1 MKHTEYKAIAISF
14 FGFGMI
20 AGAAVCVGIA
30 RHQDHSNTQEKRI
43 EALEQKLAE
52 PEKPKQV
59 VTCVISGPHPDVDS
73 PDFPMKV
80 IDGKIH
86 VKHADTGEWVTGP
99 LDGHENVYVDAYHAG
114 NPNRRKRFVFVDGEW
129 AETVYDVEEAE

>member
-1 MKHTEYKAIAISF
+1 MKRLSVVLILLAGCTEQTSWHTAHDA
-14 FGFGMI
+14 
-20 AGAAVCVGIA
+20 
-30 RHQDHSNTQEKRI
+30 QEKRI
-43 EALEQKLAE
+43 EALEQKLVESQPPAR
-52 PEKPKQV
+52 PEQV
-59 VTCVISGPHPDVDS
+59 VTAVISAPHPGVDS

-99 LDGHENVYVDAYHAG
+99 LDGNENVYVEAYHES

-129 AETVYDVEEAE
+129 AETVYDVEETE